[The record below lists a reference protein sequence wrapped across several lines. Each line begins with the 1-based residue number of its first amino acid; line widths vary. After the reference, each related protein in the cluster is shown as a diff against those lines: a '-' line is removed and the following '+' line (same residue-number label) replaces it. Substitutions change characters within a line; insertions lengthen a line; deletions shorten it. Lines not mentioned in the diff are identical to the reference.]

1 MSVHKSL
8 KTKGLGSKHRNVLSR
23 KERIDKLREE
33 GDFDDASSSPFG
45 LRKVR
50 SIKIKK
56 G

>member
-1 MSVHKSL
+1 MTAHNSL

-23 KERIDKLREE
+23 DERVAALRAEGVFKET
-33 GDFDDASSSPFG
+33 SSPFG

-56 G
+56 K

>member
-1 MSVHKSL
+1 MSAHKSL

-23 KERIDKLREE
+23 QERIEKLREA
-33 GDFDDASSSPFG
+33 GNFDENTSPYG
-45 LRKVR
+45 LQKVR

>member
-8 KTKGLGSKHRNVLSR
+8 KTKGLGTKHRNVLSR
-23 KERIDKLREE
+23 EERILKLREAGNFE
-33 GDFDDASSSPFG
+33 DGNSSPYG
-45 LRKVR
+45 LAKVR